1 MSAPLPQYRFPLP
14 ENHEIRVFI
23 SSTFRD
29 MDRERSQLI
38 TLFKSL
44 RSRAALKGVSIS
56 LIDLRWG
63 ITEEESRAGKVI
75 DICLQAIRESRPF
88 FIGLIG
94 NRYGWC
100 PGQDAGCSLT
110 DSKEYSWLAD
120 DLKSGL
126 SVTEIEIQ
134 FGVLRSRDEM
144 SAAFFLRTPFEGEDG
159 GEASAK
165 LLRLRKALTDQTKYP
180 AELYETVPDLIQK
193 VEKHFLTMLDRY
205 PDIGSSAE
213 DYRELSEQAWRENL
227 LKVYNRPEDAYGAL
241 ADFMESDSARR
252 MAVTGPR
259 RIGKSSLLACYS
271 DMLNWDGPTAV
282 TCVYHPV
289 MVQGEKS
296 VNVAAALGRKLREV
310 FRKKNMPQ
318 TASAFTPVAEENTTL
333 FDNLLQSGEIA
344 AVAELMGDNV
354 RQTVTEMRED
364 LNSLKS
370 LAELS
375 DALEKSRQRII
386 LIIDDLDRVDDSG
399 KDVSGF
405 IAALPENVKVI
416 YSCQQPENDA
426 PGDSRLLACADTVY
440 EIRPLDRESI
450 ISFSRRYLSGFS
462 KKLSGHQEEL
472 VASWPLASYPE
483 MLVRL
488 LSEIQEFGNYEKLS
502 DFIKEL
508 TAARTPR
515 EFCRK
520 VFRRLNE
527 SYGVDNIR
535 RPLLLLAVSEKGLS
549 EEEIKTDGMAS
560 QYLWLRLRGELA
572 SWMTEE
578 LGLYRI
584 SDPEMRD
591 VVIEELGGEEAEAF
605 ARKTIIY
612 TIAENLSPAELSL
625 ADFNMRSGHFA
636 YNDRY
641 LHLEDRISQLIKLR
655 DWESL
660 EDLPYRAVI
669 FEVLFRNNPELLKR
683 LVSSLA
689 DNLPGFDIREYFK
702 MDLTDVQP
710 QLRPV
715 IANDIGRFVGQ
726 HFGLYDLAL
735 DAGLEA
741 ESQSGVPSM
750 VQSVLTMNQGC
761 RLAKAQRYAEAVE
774 VFRKAL
780 DMQVRIKPLPETQ
793 IATTRHNMAY
803 ALYYADK
810 EKEALKEYRMVIDYY
825 SSHPGTESQQR
836 LASAYS
842 YGGHCLIILD
852 RYEEAIPWLKE
863 AIRIGEALYG
873 KESIRVL
880 RSRRR
885 LAEALY
891 QTDMDDEA
899 LAMLDIVLPL
909 FMSQNKKED
918 VIACH
923 KQYANLLIDRARRF
937 RKMGKANQ
945 AEIDLDECLLHQ
957 WFFEDRMK
965 EFYQTKVRYD
975 AARQDVMQ
983 NVYEQFKDYRRVVRI
998 AETLDIEDYTRAPM
1012 ATANT
1017 FYYAGLSAFKLEE
1030 YQLAVKYFRKEYE
1043 FRSRNLPYD
1052 EDTTRSGK
1060 NLGVSLYYS
1069 GDTPAAIEMFKEVL
1083 ALETANHGNA
1093 TPATADLRSYL
1104 ATLTSRS

>member
-110 DSKEYSWLAD
+110 DSEEYSWLAD

-165 LLRLRKALTDQTKYP
+165 LLRLREALTAQKKYP

-193 VEKHFLTMLDRY
+193 VEKHFLRLLDRY

-213 DYRELSEQAWRENL
+213 DSRELSEQAWRENL

-259 RIGKSSLLACYS
+259 HIGKSSLLACYS

-386 LIIDDLDRVDDSG
+386 LIIDHLDRVDDSG

-440 EIRPLDRESI
+440 EIRPLDRESN

-520 VFRRLNE
+520 VFRRLKE

-584 SDPEMRD
+584 SDPEMSD

-605 ARKTIIY
+605 ARRTIIY
-612 TIAENLSPAELSL
+612 KIAEDLSPAELSL

-669 FEVLFRNNPELLKR
+669 FEVLFRNNPQLLKC

-689 DNLPGFDIREYFK
+689 DNLPGFDIKEYFK
-702 MDLTDVQP
+702 MDLTEVQP

-761 RLAKAQRYAEAVE
+761 RLAKAKRYAEAVE

-810 EKEALKEYRMVIDYY
+810 EEEALKEYRMVIDHY
-825 SSHPGTESQQR
+825 SSHAEPESQQR
-836 LASAYS
+836 LTSAYA
-842 YGGHCLIILD
+842 YGGHCLLILN
-852 RYEEAIPWLKE
+852 RYEEAVSWLQEAIARGETLYGEKKHSVLLSRYRMALSLYRGGRHDKSFAMLDKLLPLAMEAGDEKNIIDCHKLYTDLLVARARRLKTEERLKE
-863 AIRIGEALYG
+863 ADID
-873 KESIRVL
+873 K
-880 RSRRR
+880 
-885 LAEALY
+885 
-891 QTDMDDEA
+891 DEA
-899 LAMLDIVLPL
+899 LLHKRFYDETIRTL
-909 FMSQNKKED
+909 FQE
-918 VIACH
+918 
-923 KQYANLLIDRARRF
+923 
-937 RKMGKANQ
+937 
-945 AEIDLDECLLHQ
+945 
-957 WFFEDRMK
+957 
-965 EFYQTKVRYD
+965 KVRYEVY
-975 AARQDVMQ
+975 RHEIMQ
-983 NVYEQFKDYRRVVRI
+983 RLYDDYKDYRRVLRI
-998 AETLDIEDYTRAPM
+998 AETLDIGDYERSPGST
-1012 ATANT
+1012 ATT
-1017 FYYAGLSAFKLEE
+1017 FYHAGLSAFKLEE
-1030 YQLAVKYFRKEYE
+1030 YPLAVKYFRKEYE
-1043 FRSRNLPYD
+1043 FRSRNIPYD

-1069 GDTPAAIEMFKEVL
+1069 GDTHAAIEIFKEVL
-1083 ALETANHGNA
+1083 ALETANHGKA
-1093 TPATADLRSYL
+1093 TPAAADLRSYL
-1104 ATLTSRS
+1104 ATLSSRS